1 MYIVSEFKV
10 VTELRMSLVFQF
22 TFHSITEYIDNII
35 LVRKEKNS

>member
-22 TFHSITEYIDNII
+22 TFYSITEYIDNTYFFPW
-35 LVRKEKNS
+35 